1 LKIYDIAI
9 LGCGASCLAFVNFI
23 DNKNIAIIDANHI
36 IAPKMKISGGGRCN
50 ITNKNVSKMNY
61 LGDQEFIES
70 ILKSFSN
77 KDLINFLELNN
88 IDISLENKIV
98 NGQYFGK
105 KSTDIIDKL
114 SINIDQKSL
123 FLNHKITNVKKI
135 TIKEEEY
142 FEIITSKKSFISKK
156 LIVATGGLSY
166 STLNASDIGFKIAQN
181 FGHKINNLNPA
192 LVGFTVQKEQF
203 WFKKLSGISV
213 YCKVC
218 INNKNFLGNI
228 LFTHKGCSGPVILNS
243 SLYWSKGNI
252 SIDFLPN
259 VDLESLLTNSNKKI
273 STIIP
278 IAKRFLQEFL
288 LAIDVEDK
296 PISKLTQ
303 KDKDKLFLL
312 KNYIFSPAGN
322 FGYTKAEVTKGGVET
337 SQINPN
343 TMESLLQKNLYFL
356 GEVLDVTGELGGYNF
371 QFAFSSA
378 KVCASSI
385 NT

>member
-50 ITNKNVSKMNY
+50 ITNKNVSKTNY
-61 LGDQEFIES
+61 LGDQKFIES
-70 ILKSFSN
+70 ILNGFSN
-77 KDLINFLELNN
+77 KDLINFLKSKN
-88 IDISLENKIV
+88 IDTSLENKIV

-123 FLNHKITNVKKI
+123 FLNYKIIDVKKTI
-135 TIKEEEY
+135 IKEEEY

-166 STLNASDIGFKIAQN
+166 STLNASDIGFKIAQD

-218 INNKNFLGNI
+218 VNNKNFLGNI

-296 PISKLTQ
+296 PISKLIQ

-343 TMESLLQKNLYFL
+343 TMESLLQKNLYFI
-356 GEVLDVTGELGGYNF
+356 GEVLDITGELGGYNF

>member
-9 LGCGASCLAFVNFI
+9 LGCGASSLAFVNFI
-23 DNKNIAIIDANHI
+23 DNRNIAIIDANHI

-50 ITNKNVSKMNY
+50 ITNKNVSKTNY

-77 KDLINFLELNN
+77 KDLINFLKSKN
-88 IDISLENKIV
+88 INTSLEDKIV

-114 SINIDQKSL
+114 SINIDKKSL
-123 FLNHKITNVKKI
+123 FLNHKIIDIKKI

-166 STLNASDIGFKIAQN
+166 STLNASDIGFKIAKN

-192 LVGFTVQKEQF
+192 LVGFTVQKDQF

-218 INNKNFLGNI
+218 VNNKNFLGNI

-243 SLYWSKGNI
+243 SLYWSRGNI

-259 VDLESLLTNSNKKI
+259 IDLENLLKNSNKKI

-343 TMESLLQKNLYFL
+343 TMESLLQENLYFI
-356 GEVLDVTGELGGYNF
+356 GEVLDITGELGGYNF

-385 NT
+385 NI